1 MSTIAFTFFLSCG
14 RDRERNVPGLVGYVV
29 THDNINQVDSFA
41 RRNNG
46 NTRYGMLHAQLLK
59 YSVDSACAD
68 PGAIIAGELP
78 CLLSVWFG
86 VIHVLFLLPVV
97 V

>member
-1 MSTIAFTFFLSCG
+1 MSAIAFTDFLSCG

-29 THDNINQVDSFA
+29 THDNIDQVHTFS
-41 RRNNG
+41 RRKNG
-46 NTRYGMLHAQLLK
+46 NARNGMLHAQLLK
-59 YSVDSACAD
+59 HSVDGAGAD
-68 PGAIIAGELP
+68 PADIIAGELP